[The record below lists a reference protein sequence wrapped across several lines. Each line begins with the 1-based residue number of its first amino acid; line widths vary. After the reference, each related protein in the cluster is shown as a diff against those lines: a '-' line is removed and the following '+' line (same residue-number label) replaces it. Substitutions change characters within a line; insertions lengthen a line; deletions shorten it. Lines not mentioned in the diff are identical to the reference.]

1 MTVNLSRQE
10 ARALLQTPK
19 RAKFGNEK
27 CEYKGIKFDSKRER
41 AYYIELERREKAGE
55 VIGVEL
61 QRPFTILING
71 FLIGTYKSDFAFWDN
86 TADRFRVIDVK
97 GMDTPLSKFKRK
109 CVKAQYGVEVEIV
122 K

>member
-1 MTVNLSRQE
+1 MTTTLTRQE
-10 ARALLQTPK
+10 AKALLSKPK
-19 RAKFGNEK
+19 RSKYGATKTMVD
-27 CEYKGIKFDSKRER
+27 GILFDSKRE
-41 AYYIELERREKAGE
+41 ASYYVELKRREKAGE

-109 CVKAQYGVEVEIV
+109 CVKAQYGFEVEVV